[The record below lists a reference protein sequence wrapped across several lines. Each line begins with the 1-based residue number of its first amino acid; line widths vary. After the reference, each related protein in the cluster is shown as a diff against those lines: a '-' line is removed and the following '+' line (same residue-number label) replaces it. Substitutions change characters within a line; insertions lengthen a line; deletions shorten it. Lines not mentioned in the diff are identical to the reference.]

1 MLCAC
6 EALRSNFAEKTP
18 PIEWMKAKKLR
29 RERGI
34 ALSVEK
40 NRVGSCRE
48 FCTIVHRFAQ
58 VFEQNLIDA
67 VNRKIYFAF
76 QIEPGSLRTLRINLE
91 GAARLNIGCAARLN
105 RKARS
110 LSGFVWRA

>member
-1 MLCAC
+1 MD
-6 EALRSNFAEKTP
+6 EGQ
-18 PIEWMKAKKLR
+18 KKLG
-29 RERGI
+29 RERGT

-40 NRVGSCRE
+40 NRVAGCRE

-58 VFEQNLIDA
+58 VFDQNLIDA

-91 GAARLNIGCAARLN
+91 GAARLNIVCAARLN
-105 RKARS
+105 RKA
-110 LSGFVWRA
+110 LILTGFICNAPLP

>member
-1 MLCAC
+1 M
-6 EALRSNFAEKTP
+6 
-18 PIEWMKAKKLR
+18 R

-34 ALSVEK
+34 AQGVEK
-40 NRVGSCRE
+40 NRVRSRRE

-58 VFEQNLIDA
+58 VFDTNLIDGA
-67 VNRKIYFAF
+67 NGKIYFAF
-76 QIEPGSLRTLRINLE
+76 QIEPVSLRTLRINLE

-110 LSGFVWRA
+110 LNGFVWRVRLA